1 MNYNMQQMDHTLSDL
16 LNMLVTAEKQIKKE
30 SGSAAI
36 IASSSSSKSKC
47 KGKGKKKQ
55 VIKPKGVVQK
65 KKKKEQKE
73 PKGICFFCNKDGHWK
88 RNCKAYLASLKNKS
102 STEGPSGSKEA

>member
-16 LNMLVTAEKQIKKE
+16 LNMLVSAEKQIKKE
-30 SGSAAI
+30 SGSVAI
-36 IASSSSSKSKC
+36 VASSSKSKG

-55 VIKPKGVVQK
+55 VAKPKGAVQK

-73 PKGICFFCNKDGHWK
+73 PKGVCFFCNKDGHWK
-88 RNCKAYLASLKNKS
+88 RNCKAYLASLKNQS
-102 STEGPSGSKEA
+102 STAGPSGSKEA